1 MNIFYRKYQDQDKK
15 IVQEYA
21 IELCKYVAQFNP
33 LRRESPQADFAET
46 YIEEMNQYIQKR
58 QGAIYVA
65 TDDDLVVG
73 FCSGYV
79 KDRSKRDLLEFLS
92 KKRGFI
98 ADLYVRPDYQ
108 NKGIGSSLL
117 KQTEDYLKGIGYEVI
132 LIDLMSQNI
141 KAHTLYNKLG
151 FIDNKIEVHKY
162 L

>member
-1 MNIFYRKYQDQDKK
+1 MDIFYRKYRNEDKR

-21 IELCKYVAQFNP
+21 IDLCKYVAQFNP
-33 LRRESPQADFAET
+33 LRRKSPQAGFAET
-46 YIEEMNQYIQKR
+46 YIEEMGQHIQRK

-65 TDDDLVVG
+65 TYNNLVVG

-98 ADLYVRPDYQ
+98 ADLYVHPDYQ

-117 KQTEDYLKGIGYEVI
+117 KQTENYLKRIGCEVI
-132 LIDLMSQNI
+132 LIDLMSQNT

-151 FIDNKIEVHKY
+151 YIDNKIEVQKY
-162 L
+162 F